1 MSDTIRFAIARLAR
15 RLGLTDKS
23 NLELRYP
30 QYSFGRGTYGDLTV
44 NVFGY
49 GQDANLRIGNYTSI
63 AKGVQIFL
71 GGEHRPDWVS
81 TFPFNIFWDSALH
94 HKGHP
99 TTKGDVSIGNDV
111 WIATEAVIFSGVTI
125 GDGAVIGARSVVTK
139 DVAPYSVIAGNP
151 AKVIKMRFDPDVIT
165 RFGAIKWWDW
175 PEDRIARAMPDILN
189 TDIEQF
195 LKKAE
200 HGSY

>member
-1 MSDTIRFAIARLAR
+1 MSDTIRFAFARLAR
-15 RLGLTDKS
+15 RLGLTSKS
-23 NLELRYP
+23 ILELRYP

-49 GQDANLRIGNYTSI
+49 GQDANLSIGNYTSI
-63 AKGVQIFL
+63 AKGVQVFL

-81 TFPFNIFWDSALH
+81 TFPFNIFWDCALH

-99 TTKGDVSIGNDV
+99 ITKGDVSIGNDV

-139 DVAPYSVIAGNP
+139 DVAPFSVIAGNP
-151 AKVIKMRFDPDVIT
+151 AKVIKMRFGPDVIT

-200 HGSY
+200 QGSY